1 MLKVYI
7 YKKTRKTLR
16 QTVGRNFLWRPV
28 RALLRSRG
36 IFLPKNNIALQ
47 YSVSS
52 IAYPSRFE
60 REREAEKTKSRIE
73 TRRCKRP
80 LHEINVQ
87 PDTCSSSSFLFFL
100 FSFFHSFSPP
110 FIPTRRLLFRFE
122 RISTMKS
129 FRFSEIAEQTFD
141 SLDFSKKFPF
151 LSIRNAINRRRRRR
165 RLLEHRVYIIVARNE
180 TLPERNSRGCR
191 NLRWWNN
198 VHDLMLNPLE
208 ARAPD
213 RGNYRG

>member
-1 MLKVYI
+1 MA
-7 YKKTRKTLR
+7 TS
-16 QTVGRNFLWRPV
+16 
-28 RALLRSRG
+28 ASAASRG

-80 LHEINVQ
+80 FHEINVQ

-141 SLDFSKKFPF
+141 SLDFSKNF
-151 LSIRNAINRRRRRR
+151 LSYRFAM
-165 RLLEHRVYIIVARNE
+165 RLIEEEEEEDCWSIAY
-180 TLPERNSRGCR
+180 TSSLPETKRCQKEIRGDVEICGGGT
-191 NLRWWNN
+191 
-198 VHDLMLNPLE
+198 MCMI
-208 ARAPD
+208 
-213 RGNYRG
+213 

>member
-1 MLKVYI
+1 M
-7 YKKTRKTLR
+7 KKTRKTLR

-100 FSFFHSFSPP
+100 FSFFPLFFSSFHSDAT
-110 FIPTRRLLFRFE
+110 FIVSVRTNFND
-122 RISTMKS
+122 
-129 FRFSEIAEQTFD
+129 EI
-141 SLDFSKKFPF
+141 
-151 LSIRNAINRRRRRR
+151 LSISRNCGAD
-165 RLLEHRVYIIVARNE
+165 V
-180 TLPERNSRGCR
+180 
-191 NLRWWNN
+191 
-198 VHDLMLNPLE
+198 
-208 ARAPD
+208 
-213 RGNYRG
+213 